1 MASSDLIAVPLWF
14 ESWTALLRIAVF
26 SAVTYV
32 ALTAL
37 IRLYGKRTISKM
49 NPGDFV
55 ITVAIGSVA
64 GSMIVFTE
72 VPVANGLAALASL
85 LGMQFIAERMTSR
98 WPRLR
103 RVVDGSPM
111 LLVHRGELLRANMAA
126 ENVDEED
133 IFVALRKKGFARLDE
148 VEAVVL
154 EIGGGFSV
162 VSRKRA
168 GSDALDDVQKEA

>member
-1 MASSDLIAVPLWF
+1 MVTSMWF
-14 ESWTALLRIAVF
+14 ESWIAILRIAIF
-26 SAVTYV
+26 SVVTYV

-55 ITVAIGSVA
+55 VTVAIGSVA

-72 VPVANGLAALASL
+72 VPIANGIAALAAL
-85 LGMQFIAERMTSR
+85 LGMQFFTEFLTSKSS
-98 WPRLR
+98 WLR
-103 RVVDGSPM
+103 RAVDGSPT
-111 LLVHRGELLRANMAA
+111 LLVHRGKPLLDNMAR

-133 IFVALRKKGFARLDE
+133 IFVALRKRGYARLDE

-162 VSRKRA
+162 IPRTHGA
-168 GSDALDDVQKEA
+168 GSDTLQDVEKD

>member
-1 MASSDLIAVPLWF
+1 MPAPGLISTPLWF
-14 ESWTALLRIAVF
+14 ESWTALLRIALF

-37 IRLYGKRTISKM
+37 IRMYGKRTISKM

-64 GSMIVFTE
+64 GSMILFTE
-72 VPVANGLAALASL
+72 VPIANGLAALASL
-85 LGMQFIAERMTSR
+85 LGMQFLAERLTSR

-103 RVVDGSPM
+103 RVVDGSPT
-111 LLVHRGELLRANMAA
+111 LLVHRGELLHANMAA

-162 VSRKRA
+162 VSRTHA
-168 GSDALDDVQKEA
+168 GPDALEDVQKEV

>member
-1 MASSDLIAVPLWF
+1 MPVSELFSAPLWF

-26 SAVTYV
+26 SVVTYV

-55 ITVAIGSVA
+55 VTVAIGSVA
-64 GSMIVFTE
+64 GSMILFIE

-85 LGMQFIAERMTSR
+85 LGMQFLAERMTSR
-98 WPRLR
+98 WPSLR

-168 GSDALDDVQKEA
+168 GTDALDDVQREV

>member
-1 MASSDLIAVPLWF
+1 MWF
-14 ESWTALLRIAVF
+14 ESWTAVARIGLF
-26 SAVTYV
+26 SIVTYV

-37 IRLYGKRTISKM
+37 IRLFGKRTISKM

-72 VPVANGLAALASL
+72 VPVVNGLAALAGL
-85 LGMQFIAERMTSR
+85 LGMQFVAERLTSK

-103 RVVDGSPM
+103 RAVDGSPT
-111 LLVHRGELLRANMAA
+111 LLVHRGELLRENMAW

-133 IFVALRKKGFARLDE
+133 IFVALRKKGFARLAD

-162 VSRKRA
+162 IPRTHA
-168 GSDALDDVQKEA
+168 GPDALQDVQKET

>member
-1 MASSDLIAVPLWF
+1 MWF
-14 ESWTALLRIAVF
+14 ESWTAAFRIGLISV
-26 SAVTYV
+26 VTYV

-37 IRLYGKRTISKM
+37 IRLFGKRTISKM

-55 ITVAIGSVA
+55 VTVAIGSVA

-72 VPVANGLAALASL
+72 VPVVNGLAALFGL
-85 LGMQFIAERMTSR
+85 LGMQFLTERLTSK
-98 WPRLR
+98 WPGLR
-103 RVVDGSPM
+103 RAVDGSPT
-111 LLVHRGELLRANMAA
+111 LLVHRGQFIKANMAG

-133 IFVALRKKGFARLDE
+133 IFVALRKKGFARLDD

-162 VSRKRA
+162 IARDQA
-168 GSDALDDVQKEA
+168 GPDALTDVQKKI